1 MDFDVIV
8 IGSGFGGAI
17 TSCRL
22 AQKGRRVLVLERGHE
37 WNSTTYP
44 RKPEDEWIWSHAHPE
59 RYHGWADLRRF
70 KGMAV
75 IAGAGVGGGS
85 LIYANVS
92 AVPPKTVFDGGWPPE
107 ITFAGL
113 QPYYS
118 TVADILDIRPVPK
131 NQWSPRVQ
139 LMQEA
144 ATKLGQADRFHAA
157 DLAISFDE
165 DLKYDFN
172 VEPDI
177 ANSKRF
183 VNKHGVEQGTCAH
196 LGECD
201 IGCRADAKNT
211 LDKNYLHLA
220 KKSGA
225 VIRPLHLVTCIEP
238 IAGGYRV
245 SHDELKE
252 GASIPG
258 STTAE
263 CVIVAA
269 GSMGSTELLLKC
281 REVHRTLP
289 NLSPALGKHWS
300 SNGDFLT
307 PALYLDRA
315 LWADRGVTIGAVI
328 DYLDA
333 SDHGQTYWIQD
344 GGTPNVMN
352 KYFGAVLDRL
362 RKKPSEG
369 HLLEGL
375 HMSSLLQHLTLL
387 LANLDVSKHIMPWFA
402 QGVDAGDGELLLTDG
417 ALDMKWD
424 LTRSRE
430 VFDTIE
436 KRHKTLSH
444 ATGGH
449 PFPLPTWLF
458 SHELITPHPLGGCN
472 MGSSPD
478 QGVVNHAGE
487 IFGYK
492 NLYVADGAIVPKPLG
507 VNPSRTIGALAER
520 VADCMAA

>member
-22 AQKGRRVLVLERGHE
+22 AQKGKKVLVLERGHK
-37 WNSTTYP
+37 WDSATYP
-44 RKPEDEWIWSHAHPE
+44 RKPEDEWIWSHSHPE

-92 AVPPKTVFDGGWPPE
+92 AVPPESVFNSGWPPE

-118 TVADILDIRPVPK
+118 TVASVLDIRQVPK

-139 LMQEA
+139 LMRDA
-144 ATKLGQADRFHAA
+144 ATQLGQADRFRAVDIA
-157 DLAISFDE
+157 VSFDE
-165 DLKYDFN
+165 NLQYDFS

-183 VNKHGVEQGTCAH
+183 INKHGVEQGTCAH

-211 LDKNYLHLA
+211 LDKNYLHIA
-220 KKSGA
+220 QQNGA
-225 VIRPLHLVTCIEP
+225 VISPLHLVTRIEP
-238 IAGGYRV
+238 LSDGYRV
-245 SHDELKE
+245 SHNELKD
-252 GASIPG
+252 GAGIPG
-258 STTAE
+258 SNTAE

-269 GSMGSTELLLKC
+269 GSMGSTELLLQC
-281 REVHRTLP
+281 RDIHKALP
-289 NLSPALGKHWS
+289 NLSPALGHNWS

-307 PALYLDRA
+307 PALYMHRE

-328 DYLDA
+328 DYLDR
-333 SDHGQTYWIQD
+333 SDNGQTYWIQD

-352 KYFGAVLDRL
+352 EYFQAVLNRL
-362 RKKPSEG
+362 RKEPSQG
-369 HLLEGL
+369 HLLDGL
-375 HMSSLLQHLTLL
+375 NMSSLLQHLTLL

-402 QGVDAGDGELLLTDG
+402 QGVDAGDGELHLTDG
-417 ALDMKWD
+417 VLDMTWD
-424 LTRSRE
+424 LKHSAQ
-430 VFDTIE
+430 VFETIE
-436 KRHKTLSH
+436 NRHKTLSH
-444 ATGGH
+444 VTGGH

-458 SHELITPHPLGGCN
+458 SKELVTPHPLGGCN
-472 MGSSPD
+472 MGSSPE
-478 QGVVNHAGE
+478 QGVVNHLGE
-487 IFGYK
+487 VFGYK
-492 NLYVADGAIVPKPLG
+492 NLYVADGAIVPRPLG

-520 VADCMAA
+520 IAEGMA